1 VTTRSRHSHVLSKRA
16 AALLGASLLLAVG
29 AARPAPARAAAPAP
43 VPPAPTVTSI
53 PAAVQPLV
61 AKIEALPV
69 NSERYTESAEADGTV
84 TVKVHG
90 KRRKVKR
97 HIAKEALGEAS
108 LSPLVGKLYK
118 QGDSGQLASIGIGT
132 TLFTYAPSI
141 AHKDGGRPWV
151 RLKGVSA
158 AGLFPFHGGG
168 AARLEVKAG
177 GTGSY
182 AELIDL
188 LATADGN
195 VSILGPATVDAQ
207 PTTELTAA
215 VTPLA
220 LIKGASEKDVQELP
234 EVLKLYVTEAGLP
247 LRVVRTATLGP
258 IAISETTD
266 VIAEN
271 QPVTAKPPPA
281 RKTIGE
287 AKFLKLLR
295 GKNGTGGEAEGG
307 GGTGFKI

>member
-1 VTTRSRHSHVLSKRA
+1 MLKIRLPVSLAPLIA
-16 AALLGASLLLAVG
+16 AALLGAF
-29 AARPAPARAAAPAP
+29 AAPADSASSSPPAPAPSVA
-43 VPPAPTVTSI
+43 SI
-53 PAAVQPLV
+53 PAGVQPLV

-69 NSERYTESAEADGTV
+69 NSERYTESTEVGGTI

-90 KRRKVKR
+90 KRRTVKR

-118 QGDSGQLASIGIGT
+118 HGDSGQLGSIGIGT
-132 TLFTYAPSI
+132 TLYTYSPSI
-141 AHKDGGRPWV
+141 AHEDGGRPWV

-168 AARLEVKAG
+168 AARVEVKAG

-195 VSILGPATVDAQ
+195 VSIVGPATVDAQ
-207 PTTELTAA
+207 PTTELAAA
-215 VTPLA
+215 VKPLA
-220 LIKGASEKDVQELP
+220 LIKGTSQKDVQELP
-234 EVLKLYVTEAGLP
+234 EELKLYVTEAGLP

-258 IAISETTD
+258 IAISDTTD

-271 QPVTAKPPPA
+271 QPVSVKAPPA

-295 GKNGTGGEAEGG
+295 GKNKGAGKEEAGS
-307 GGTGFKI
+307 GTGFKI